1 MPEEEKT
8 IKDFEQLTGLLKKKE
23 ICKRTVVVW
32 PEEDHTQEA
41 ILQATHEGFISPIL
55 VCSERTK
62 KIFADREAL
71 QAVTAENPEEASRIA
86 VKIIREQKAD
96 IIMKGFVNTDVLLRA
111 ILDKEHGILP
121 RGAVLTH
128 ITVTKIPEY
137 PKLLFFTDAAVIPY
151 PTEEQRKAQIKYVID
166 FCHAFNIDC
175 PKISLIHCS
184 EKVDVKHFPYTDSY
198 NKIKKETESGLFG
211 KCVVDGP
218 LDLKTSCSTEA
229 MKIKNI
235 CSPIN
240 GEADALIFP
249 DIEAGNLFYK
259 TITLFSHAE
268 TAAVLQGTLAPLVLS
283 SRGDTIKSKFYS
295 LALASLISK

>member
-41 ILQATHEGFISPIL
+41 ILQATHEGVISPIL

-128 ITVTKIPEY
+128 ITV
-137 PKLLFFTDAAVIPY
+137 
-151 PTEEQRKAQIKYVID
+151 
-166 FCHAFNIDC
+166 
-175 PKISLIHCS
+175 
-184 EKVDVKHFPYTDSY
+184 
-198 NKIKKETESGLFG
+198 
-211 KCVVDGP
+211 
-218 LDLKTSCSTEA
+218 
-229 MKIKNI
+229 
-235 CSPIN
+235 
-240 GEADALIFP
+240 
-249 DIEAGNLFYK
+249 
-259 TITLFSHAE
+259 
-268 TAAVLQGTLAPLVLS
+268 
-283 SRGDTIKSKFYS
+283 
-295 LALASLISK
+295 

>member
-151 PTEEQRKAQIKYVID
+151 PT
-166 FCHAFNIDC
+166 
-175 PKISLIHCS
+175 
-184 EKVDVKHFPYTDSY
+184 
-198 NKIKKETESGLFG
+198 
-211 KCVVDGP
+211 
-218 LDLKTSCSTEA
+218 
-229 MKIKNI
+229 
-235 CSPIN
+235 
-240 GEADALIFP
+240 
-249 DIEAGNLFYK
+249 
-259 TITLFSHAE
+259 
-268 TAAVLQGTLAPLVLS
+268 
-283 SRGDTIKSKFYS
+283 
-295 LALASLISK
+295 